1 MQEKIRWVDE
11 ETGNCFF
18 ECTRAEARLAMKAVD
33 FARKD
38 EPFILEAQ
46 RLVTQI
52 ERVKKA
58 VGSLG
63 HSRIDETR
71 TYAAD
76 GLSINMIADMFA
88 AIEAKG
94 LRATHLLMNAER
106 YADLRKYGRDVLD
119 IETRA
124 IFLKAGRFANL
135 WAADVIVWENM
146 PKDEVVIFSD
156 STIDTRK
163 TPDESIRWKF
173 IFKGAVSPPPS
184 LSEVTLKNICE
195 RLTAIEGLLS
205 KKAPLDD

>member
-11 ETGNCFF
+11 KTGNCFF
-18 ECTRAEARLAMKAVD
+18 ECTQAEARIAMKAVD

-38 EPFILEAQ
+38 EVFMLEAQ

-52 ERVKKA
+52 ERVKKI
-58 VGSLG
+58 VGSPVY
-63 HSRIDETR
+63 SRVDETR

-76 GLSINMIADMFA
+76 GLSVNVIADMFA

-94 LRATHLLMNAER
+94 LRATHLLMKADR
-106 YADLRKYGRDVLD
+106 YADLRKSGRDVLD

-163 TPDESIRWKF
+163 TPDESIRWKLVF
-173 IFKGAVSPPPS
+173 TGAVLPPPS
-184 LSEVTLKNICE
+184 LLDVTLKNICE
-195 RLTAIEGLLS
+195 RLTAIEGVLS
-205 KKAPLDD
+205 RKAPSDS

>member
-11 ETGNCFF
+11 KTGNCFF
-18 ECTRAEARLAMKAVD
+18 ECTQAEARIAMKAVD

-38 EPFILEAQ
+38 EVFILEAQ

-52 ERVKKA
+52 ERVKKV
-58 VGSLG
+58 VGSPAYL
-63 HSRIDETR
+63 RADETR

-76 GLSINMIADMFA
+76 GLSVNVIADMFA

-94 LRATHLLMNAER
+94 LRATHLLMKAER
-106 YADLRKYGRDVLD
+106 YADLRKWSRDVLD
-119 IETRA
+119 IETRV
-124 IFLKAGRFANL
+124 IFLKAGRFATL
-135 WAADVIVWENM
+135 WGAEVIVWENM
-146 PKDEVVIFSD
+146 PKDDVVIFSD

-173 IFKGAVSPPPS
+173 IFTGAVPPPPS

-195 RLTAIEGLLS
+195 RLTAIEGFLS
-205 KKAPLDD
+205 KKTSLDD